1 MAQDNRIYVTGHKNP
16 HADSVAA
23 AIAYAEYK
31 KAQGY
36 DAIPCVLGK
45 INKESQYLLDRFGFD
60 KPTLLET
67 AQVRLDEVDL
77 ADPYAITPETT
88 IFETVGLMKKEDREG
103 FAVVDEDDTVIGW
116 VSKSDLANIALNDT
130 KNSHSMLKDTPTE
143 YIAKTING
151 KIHYDDDDQ
160 RHLNGKVSIL
170 TMTNKENLEDYEVTD
185 RIVIT
190 GGNKKAQK
198 ILIEKGAGMLIII
211 WETSVDDSVLKL
223 AKEHHCTI
231 ITSGYGAMNT
241 SRFLYFAPPVRM
253 MMTLKP
259 MKFYGHELAED
270 AGRKMARTQFRA
282 FPVVDDD
289 NHLVGYA
296 MRSHILNYNDKQLIL
311 VDHNEFSQSVKGIEK
326 ARVLEVIDHHR
337 VTDFSTSRPVS
348 FRNEIVGSTCTIIA
362 TIFREN
368 QVPIEENLAGLMLGG
383 LLSDTM
389 NLQTPTTTDKD
400 RHTANILAALAGL
413 DLDQFSEELFSLTED
428 EGGSLE
434 ELMSR
439 DIVFE
444 DVMGV
449 RLMLTKVN
457 VPQVEPYRDRA
468 EDIQQALDL
477 LTKNKNA
484 DIGILSITSALE
496 NSSILF
502 ASGEKGSWLF
512 EAYPDKEGELHSV
525 QEGLVSR
532 KMQMLPKLS
541 KVISKY
547 A

>member
-1 MAQDNRIYVTGHKNP
+1 MAQDNKIYVTGHINP

-23 AIAYAEYK
+23 AIAYAAFK
-31 KAQGY
+31 KEQGF

-45 INKESQYLLDRFGFD
+45 INKESQYLLDRFGFE

-77 ADPYAITPETT
+77 ASPCAITPETT
-88 IFETVGLMKKEDREG
+88 IFETVHMMEKEKRDG
-103 FAVVDEDDTVIGW
+103 FAVVDDERRVIGW
-116 VSKSDLANIALNDT
+116 VSKSDLANISLSDT
-130 KNSHSMLKDTPTE
+130 SNAHNMIRNTPTE
-143 YIAKTING
+143 YLAKTING
-151 KIHYDDDDQ
+151 KILYDDEN

-170 TMTNKENLEDYEVTD
+170 TMTNKENLEDYDVTD

-190 GGNKKAQK
+190 GGNKKALK
-198 ILIEKGAGMLIII
+198 ILIEKGVGMLIII
-211 WETSVDDSVLKL
+211 WEKGLDESILKM
-223 AKEHHCTI
+223 AREHHCPVI
-231 ITSGYGAMNT
+231 LSGYGAMNT
-241 SRFLYFAPPVRM
+241 SRYLYFAPPIRM
-253 MMTLKP
+253 LMAKKP
-259 MKFYGHELAED
+259 MKFFVHELAED
-270 AGRKMARTQFRA
+270 AGRKMARTQYRA
-282 FPVVDDD
+282 FPVVDENDR
-289 NHLVGYA
+289 LVGYL

-368 QVPIEENLAGLMLGG
+368 QVPIEENLAGLLLGG

-400 RHTANILAALAGL
+400 RQTANILAALAGL
-413 DLDQFSEELFSLTED
+413 DLDVFTEELFSVTED

-434 ELMSR
+434 ELMNR

-444 DVMGV
+444 DIMGI
-449 RLMLTKVN
+449 RLMITKVN

-468 EDIQQALDL
+468 DEMQQALDV

-502 ASGEKGSWLF
+502 ASGSKADWVF
-512 EAYPDKEGELHSV
+512 EAFPDAEGEAHSV

-532 KMQMLPKLS
+532 KMQMIPKLS
-541 KVISKY
+541 VVINKY

>member
-1 MAQDNRIYVTGHKNP
+1 MAQDNKVYVIGHKNP

-23 AIAYAEYK
+23 AIAYAAYK
-31 KAQGY
+31 REQGI
-36 DAIPCVLGK
+36 DAVPCVLGK
-45 INKESQYLLDRFGFD
+45 INKESKYLLDRFGFE
-60 KPTLLET
+60 KPMLLET

-77 ADPYAITPETT
+77 ASPIAITPETT
-88 IFETVGLMKKEDREG
+88 IFESVHLMDKEKREG
-103 FAVVDEDDTVIGW
+103 FAVVDEEKKILGW

-130 KNSHSMLKDTPTE
+130 KLLHGMLRDTPTE
-143 YIAKTING
+143 YIAKTISG
-151 KIHYDDDDQ
+151 SVIYDDAE

-170 TMTNKENLEDYEVTD
+170 TMTNKDNLEDYDVTD

-190 GGNKKAQK
+190 GSNKKAQK

-211 WETSVDDSVLKL
+211 WEMKVDDSVIKL
-223 AKEHHCTI
+223 AEEHHCTI
-231 ITSGYGAMNT
+231 ILSGYGAMNT
-241 SRFLYFAPPVRM
+241 SRYLFFAPPVRM
-253 MMTLKP
+253 MMTKKP
-259 MKFYGHELAED
+259 MKFYVHELAED
-270 AGRKMARTQFRA
+270 AGRKMGRAQFRA
-282 FPVVDDD
+282 FPVVDEEE
-289 NHLVGYA
+289 HLIGYL
-296 MRSHILNYNDKQLIL
+296 MRHHILNYNDKQLIL

-389 NLQTPTTTDKD
+389 NRQTPTTTEKD
-400 RHTANILAALAGL
+400 VQTANILAALAGL
-413 DLDQFSEELFSLTED
+413 DLDRFTEELFSVTED

-434 ELMSR
+434 ELMNR

-468 EDIQQALDL
+468 EDMQHTLDV

-496 NSSILF
+496 NRSILF
-502 ASGEKGSWLF
+502 GAGDKANWLF
-512 EAYPDKEGELHSV
+512 EAYPDPEGEPHSIH
-525 QEGLVSR
+525 EGLISR
-532 KMQMLPKLS
+532 KMQILPS
-541 KVISKY
+541 ISSVISKY

>member
-1 MAQDNRIYVTGHKNP
+1 MAQDNKIYVTGHKNP

-23 AIAYAEYK
+23 AVAYAEYK
-31 KAQGY
+31 KEQGF

-45 INKESQYLLDRFGFD
+45 INKESQYLLDRFGFE
-60 KPTLLET
+60 KPQLLET

-77 ADPYAITPETT
+77 AAPLSITPETT
-88 IFETVGLMKKEDREG
+88 IFETVGLMKKEEREG
-103 FAVVDEDDTVIGW
+103 FAVVDEENRVIGW

-130 KNSHSMLKDTPTE
+130 RNSHSMLKDTPTE
-143 YIAKTING
+143 DIAKTING
-151 KIHYDDDDQ
+151 KILYDDDH

-170 TMTNKENLEDYEVTD
+170 TMTNKENLEDYEVAD

-211 WETSVDDSVLKL
+211 WESSVDESVMKL

-231 ITSGYGAMNT
+231 VTSGYGAMNT
-241 SRFLYFAPPVRM
+241 SRFLYFAPPVKM

-270 AGRKMARTQFRA
+270 AGRKMARTQYRS
-282 FPVVDDD
+282 FPVVDETE
-289 NHLVGYA
+289 HLVGYA
-296 MRSHILNYNDKQLIL
+296 MRYHILNYNDKQLIL

-400 RHTANILAALAGL
+400 RQTANILAALAGL

-439 DIVFE
+439 DIIFD

-468 EDIQQALDL
+468 EDMQQALDM
-477 LTKNKNA
+477 LTRNKNA
-484 DIGILSITSALE
+484 DMGILSITSALE
-496 NSSILF
+496 NRSILF
-502 ASGEKGSWLF
+502 ASGDKGKWLF
-512 EAYPDKEGELHSV
+512 EAYPDQEGEPHSV

-532 KMQMLPKLS
+532 KMQILPKIS

>member
-1 MAQDNRIYVTGHKNP
+1 MAQDNKIYVTGHKNP

-23 AIAYAEYK
+23 AVAYAEYK
-31 KAQGY
+31 KEQGF

-45 INKESQYLLDRFGFD
+45 INKESQYLLDRFGFE
-60 KPTLLET
+60 KPQLLET

-77 ADPYAITPETT
+77 AAPLSITPETT
-88 IFETVGLMKKEDREG
+88 IFETVGLMKKEEREG
-103 FAVVDEDDTVIGW
+103 FAVVDEENRVIGW

-130 KNSHSMLKDTPTE
+130 RNSHSMLKDTPTE
-143 YIAKTING
+143 DIAKTING
-151 KIHYDDDDQ
+151 KILYDDDH

-170 TMTNKENLEDYEVTD
+170 TMTNKENLEDYEVAD

-211 WETSVDDSVLKL
+211 WESSVDESVRKL

-231 ITSGYGAMNT
+231 VTSGYGAMNT
-241 SRFLYFAPPVRM
+241 SRFLYFAPPVKM

-270 AGRKMARTQFRA
+270 AGRKMARTQYRS
-282 FPVVDDD
+282 FPVVDETE
-289 NHLVGYA
+289 HLVGYA
-296 MRSHILNYNDKQLIL
+296 MRYHILNYNDKQLIL

-400 RHTANILAALAGL
+400 RQTANILAALAGL

-439 DIVFE
+439 DIIFD

-468 EDIQQALDL
+468 EDMQQALDM
-477 LTKNKNA
+477 LTRNKNA
-484 DIGILSITSALE
+484 DMGILSITSALE
-496 NSSILF
+496 NRSILF
-502 ASGEKGSWLF
+502 ASGDKGKWLF
-512 EAYPDKEGELHSV
+512 EAYPDQEGEPHSV

-532 KMQMLPKLS
+532 KMQILPKIS

>member
-1 MAQDNRIYVTGHKNP
+1 MAQDNKVYVIGHKNP

-23 AIAYAEYK
+23 AIAYAAYK
-31 KAQGY
+31 REQGI
-36 DAIPCVLGK
+36 DAVPCVLGK
-45 INKESQYLLDRFGFD
+45 INKESKYLLDRFGFE
-60 KPTLLET
+60 KPMILET

-77 ADPYAITPETT
+77 ASPIAITPETT
-88 IFETVGLMKKEDREG
+88 IFESVHLMDKEKREG
-103 FAVVDEDDTVIGW
+103 FAVVDEEKKILGW

-130 KNSHSMLKDTPTE
+130 KLLHGMLRDTPTE
-143 YIAKTING
+143 YIAKTISG
-151 KIHYDDDDQ
+151 SVIYDDAE

-170 TMTNKENLEDYEVTD
+170 TMTNKDNLEDYDVTD

-190 GGNKKAQK
+190 GSNKKAQK

-211 WETSVDDSVLKL
+211 WEKKVDDSVIKL
-223 AKEHHCTI
+223 AEEHHCTI
-231 ITSGYGAMNT
+231 ILSGYGAMNT
-241 SRFLYFAPPVRM
+241 SRYLFFAPPVRM
-253 MMTLKP
+253 MMTKKP
-259 MKFYGHELAED
+259 MKFYVHELAED
-270 AGRKMARTQFRA
+270 AGRKMGRAQFRA
-282 FPVVDDD
+282 FPVVDEEE
-289 NHLVGYA
+289 HLIGYL
-296 MRSHILNYNDKQLIL
+296 MRHHILNYNDKQLIL

-389 NLQTPTTTDKD
+389 NLQTPTTTEKD
-400 RHTANILAALAGL
+400 VQTANILAALAGL
-413 DLDQFSEELFSLTED
+413 DLDRFTEELFSVTED

-434 ELMSR
+434 ELMNR

-468 EDIQQALDL
+468 EDMQHTLDV

-496 NSSILF
+496 NRSILF
-502 ASGEKGSWLF
+502 GAGDKANWLF
-512 EAYPDKEGELHSV
+512 EAYPDPEGEPHSIH
-525 QEGLVSR
+525 EGLISR
-532 KMQMLPKLS
+532 KMQILPS
-541 KVISKY
+541 ISSVISKY

>member
-1 MAQDNRIYVTGHKNP
+1 MAQDNKIYITGHRNP

-23 AIAYAEYK
+23 AIAYAAYK
-31 KAQGY
+31 KEQGF
-36 DAIPCVLGK
+36 DAIPCVLGR
-45 INKESQYLLDRFGFD
+45 INKESQYLLDRFGFE
-60 KPTLLET
+60 KPMFLET

-77 ADPYAITPETT
+77 ASPISITPETT
-88 IFETVGLMKKEDREG
+88 ILETVHMMDREKREG
-103 FAVVDEDDTVIGW
+103 FAVVDDDRKVIGW
-116 VSKSDLANIALNDT
+116 VSKTDLAKIALNDT
-130 KNSHSMLKDTPTE
+130 SYSNNMLKDTPIE

-151 KIHYDDDDQ
+151 NILYDDEK
-160 RHLNGKVSIL
+160 RHLNGQVSIL
-170 TMTNKENLEDYEVTD
+170 TMTNKENLEDYIVTD
-185 RIVIT
+185 KIVIT
-190 GGNKKAQK
+190 GSNKKAQK

-211 WETSVDDSVLKL
+211 WDKGLDESVTKL
-223 AKEHHCTI
+223 AREHHCTI
-231 ITSGYGAMNT
+231 ITSGFGAMNT
-241 SRFLYFAPPVRM
+241 SRYLYFAPPVRM
-253 MMTLKP
+253 MMTLNP

-270 AGRKMARTQFRA
+270 ASRKMARTQYRA
-282 FPVVDDD
+282 FPVVDDTE
-289 NHLVGYA
+289 HLVGYV
-296 MRSHILNYNDKQLIL
+296 MRYHILNYNDKQLIL

-400 RHTANILAALAGL
+400 RQTANILAALAGL
-413 DLDQFSEELFSLTED
+413 DLDQFSEELFSVTED

-468 EDIQQALDL
+468 EDMQQALDIL
-477 LTKNKNA
+477 SKNKNA
-484 DIGILSITSALE
+484 DLGILSITSALE
-496 NSSILF
+496 NRSILF
-502 ASGEKGSWLF
+502 ASGDKAKWLF
-512 EAYPDKEGELHSV
+512 EAYPDHEGELHSV

-541 KVISKY
+541 KVIAKY

>member
-1 MAQDNRIYVTGHKNP
+1 MAQDNKVYVIGHKNP

-23 AIAYAEYK
+23 AIAYAAYK
-31 KAQGY
+31 REQGI
-36 DAIPCVLGK
+36 DAVPCVLGK
-45 INKESQYLLDRFGFD
+45 TNKESKYLLDRFGFE
-60 KPTLLET
+60 KPMLLET

-77 ADPYAITPETT
+77 ASPIAITPETT
-88 IFETVGLMKKEDREG
+88 IFESVHLMDKEKREG
-103 FAVVDEDDTVIGW
+103 FAVVDEEKKILGW

-130 KNSHSMLKDTPTE
+130 KLLHGMLRDTPTE
-143 YIAKTING
+143 YIAKTISG
-151 KIHYDDDDQ
+151 SVIYDDAE

-170 TMTNKENLEDYEVTD
+170 TMTNKDNLEDYDVTD

-190 GGNKKAQK
+190 GSNKKAQK

-211 WETSVDDSVLKL
+211 WEMKVDDSVIKL
-223 AKEHHCTI
+223 AEEHHCTI
-231 ITSGYGAMNT
+231 ILSGYGAMNT
-241 SRFLYFAPPVRM
+241 SRYLFFAPPVRM
-253 MMTLKP
+253 MMTKKP
-259 MKFYGHELAED
+259 MKFYVHELAED
-270 AGRKMARTQFRA
+270 AGRKMGRAQFRA
-282 FPVVDDD
+282 FPVVDEEE
-289 NHLVGYA
+289 HLIGYL
-296 MRSHILNYNDKQLIL
+296 MRHHILNYNDKQLIL

-389 NLQTPTTTDKD
+389 NLQTPTTTEKD
-400 RHTANILAALAGL
+400 VQTANILAALAGL
-413 DLDQFSEELFSLTED
+413 DLDRFTEELFSVTED

-434 ELMSR
+434 ELMNR

-468 EDIQQALDL
+468 EDMQHTLDV

-496 NSSILF
+496 NRSILF
-502 ASGEKGSWLF
+502 GAGDKANWLF
-512 EAYPDKEGELHSV
+512 EAYPDPEGEPHSIH
-525 QEGLVSR
+525 EGLISR
-532 KMQMLPKLS
+532 KMQILPS
-541 KVISKY
+541 ISSVISKY

>member
-31 KAQGY
+31 KEQGF

-45 INKESQYLLDRFGFD
+45 INKESQYLLERFGFE
-60 KPTLLET
+60 KPRLLET

-77 ADPYAITPETT
+77 AAPLSITPETT
-88 IFETVGLMKKEDREG
+88 IFETVEMMKREGREG
-103 FAVVDEDDTVIGW
+103 FAVVDEENRVIGW
-116 VSKSDLANIALNDT
+116 VSKSDFANIALNDT
-130 KNSHSMLKDTPTE
+130 KFSHGMLKETPTE
-143 YIAKTING
+143 YIAKTISG
-151 KIHYDDDDQ
+151 TIVYDDEQ
-160 RHLNGKVSIL
+160 RHLNGQVSIL
-170 TMTNKENLEDYEVTD
+170 TMTNKDNLEDYEVAD

-211 WETSVDDSVLKL
+211 WEKGVDDSVLKM
-223 AKEHHCTI
+223 AKEHHCTLI
-231 ITSGYGAMNT
+231 LSGFGAMNT
-241 SRFLYFAPPVRM
+241 SRYLYFAPPVRM
-253 MMTLKP
+253 MMTRKP

-270 AGRKMARTQFRA
+270 ASRKMARTQYRA
-282 FPVVDDD
+282 FPVVDDE
-289 NHLVGYA
+289 NHLLGYV
-296 MRSHILNYNDKQLIL
+296 MRYHILNYNDKQLIL

-413 DLDQFSEELFSLTED
+413 DLDRFSEELFSVTED

-449 RLMLTKVN
+449 RLMLAKVN

-468 EDIQQALDL
+468 EDMQQALDI
-477 LTKNKNA
+477 LTRNKNA
-484 DIGILSITSALE
+484 DMGVLSITSALE
-496 NSSILF
+496 NRSILF
-502 ASGEKGSWLF
+502 ASGDKAKWLF
-512 EAYPDKEGELHSV
+512 EAYPDHEGEQHSV

-532 KMQMLPKLS
+532 KMQMLPKIS
-541 KVISKY
+541 KVINKY

>member
-1 MAQDNRIYVTGHKNP
+1 MAQDNKIYITGHRNP

-23 AIAYAEYK
+23 AIAYAAYK
-31 KAQGY
+31 KEQGF
-36 DAIPCVLGK
+36 DAIPCVLGR
-45 INKESQYLLDRFGFD
+45 INKESQYLLDRFGFE
-60 KPTLLET
+60 KPMFLET

-77 ADPYAITPETT
+77 ASPISITPKT
-88 IFETVGLMKKEDREG
+88 
-103 FAVVDEDDTVIGW
+103 
-116 VSKSDLANIALNDT
+116 DLAKIALNDT
-130 KNSHSMLKDTPTE
+130 SYSNNMLKDTPIE

-151 KIHYDDDDQ
+151 NILYDDEK
-160 RHLNGKVSIL
+160 RHLNGQVSIL
-170 TMTNKENLEDYEVTD
+170 TMTNKENLEDYIVTD
-185 RIVIT
+185 KIVIT
-190 GGNKKAQK
+190 GSNKKAQK

-211 WETSVDDSVLKL
+211 WENKVDDSVLKL
-223 AKEHHCTI
+223 AREHHCCI

-241 SRFLYFAPPVRM
+241 SRYLYFSSPIRM
-253 MMTLKP
+253 MMALKP
-259 MKFYGHELAED
+259 MKFYVHELAED
-270 AGRKMARTQFRA
+270 AGRKMARTQYRS
-282 FPVVDDD
+282 FPVVDEE
-289 NHLVGYA
+289 NHLMGYL
-296 MRSHILNYNDKQLIL
+296 MRYHILNYNDKQLIL

-337 VTDFSTSRPVS
+337 VTDFSTSKPVS

-400 RHTANILAALAGL
+400 RQTANILAALAGL
-413 DLDQFSEELFSLTED
+413 DLDQFSAELFSLTED

-434 ELMSR
+434 ELMNR
-439 DIVFE
+439 DIIFE

-457 VPQVEPYRDRA
+457 VPQVEPYRYRA
-468 EDIQQALDL
+468 DDMQQALDV

-496 NSSILF
+496 NRSILF
-502 ASGEKGSWLF
+502 AAGDKANWLF
-512 EAYPDKEGELHSV
+512 EAYPDQEGEQHSV

-541 KVISKY
+541 AVIYKY

>member
-1 MAQDNRIYVTGHKNP
+1 MAQDNKIYVTGHINP

-23 AIAYAEYK
+23 AIAYAAFK
-31 KAQGY
+31 KEQGF

-45 INKESQYLLDRFGFD
+45 INKESQYLLDRFGFE

-77 ADPYAITPETT
+77 ASPCAITPETT
-88 IFETVGLMKKEDREG
+88 IFETVHMMEKEKRDG
-103 FAVVDEDDTVIGW
+103 FAVVDDERRVIGW
-116 VSKSDLANIALNDT
+116 VSKSDLANISLSDT
-130 KNSHSMLKDTPTE
+130 SNAHNMIRNTPTE
-143 YIAKTING
+143 YLAKTING
-151 KIHYDDDDQ
+151 KILYDDEN

-170 TMTNKENLEDYEVTD
+170 TMTNRENLEDYDVTD

-190 GGNKKAQK
+190 GGNKKALK
-198 ILIEKGAGMLIII
+198 ILIEKGVGMLIII
-211 WETSVDDSVLKL
+211 WEKGLDESILKM
-223 AKEHHCTI
+223 AREHHCPVI
-231 ITSGYGAMNT
+231 LSGYGAMNT
-241 SRFLYFAPPVRM
+241 SRYLYFAPPIRM
-253 MMTLKP
+253 LMAKKP
-259 MKFYGHELAED
+259 MKFFVHELAED
-270 AGRKMARTQFRA
+270 AGRKMARTQYRA
-282 FPVVDDD
+282 FPVVDENDR
-289 NHLVGYA
+289 LVGYL

-368 QVPIEENLAGLMLGG
+368 QVPIEENLAGLLLGG

-400 RHTANILAALAGL
+400 RQTANILAALAGL
-413 DLDQFSEELFSLTED
+413 DLDVFTEELFSVTED

-434 ELMSR
+434 ELMNR

-444 DVMGV
+444 DIMGI
-449 RLMLTKVN
+449 RLMITKVN
-457 VPQVEPYRDRA
+457 VPQVEPYRERA
-468 EDIQQALDL
+468 DEMQQALDV

-502 ASGEKGSWLF
+502 ASGSKADWVF
-512 EAYPDKEGELHSV
+512 EAFPDVEGEAHSV

-532 KMQMLPKLS
+532 KMQMIPKLS
-541 KVISKY
+541 VVINKY

>member
-31 KAQGY
+31 KEQGF

-45 INKESQYLLDRFGFD
+45 INKESKYLLDRFGFK
-60 KPTLLET
+60 KPQLLET

-77 ADPYAITPETT
+77 AAPLSITPETT
-88 IFETVGLMKKEDREG
+88 IFETVEMMKKEEREG
-103 FAVVDEDDTVIGW
+103 FAVVDEENRVIGW

-130 KNSHSMLKDTPTE
+130 KFSHAMLRDTPTE
-143 YIAKTING
+143 YIAKTISG
-151 KIHYDDDDQ
+151 VIVCDDDQ
-160 RHLNGKVSIL
+160 RHLNGQVSIL
-170 TMTNKENLEDYEVTD
+170 TMTNKDNLEDYDVTD

-190 GGNKKAQK
+190 GSNKKAQK

-211 WETSVDDSVLKL
+211 WDKGMDESVVKL
-223 AKEHHCTI
+223 AREHHCTI
-231 ITSGYGAMNT
+231 ITSGFGAMNT
-241 SRFLYFAPPVRM
+241 SRYLYFAPPVRM

-270 AGRKMARTQFRA
+270 ASRKMARTQYRA
-282 FPVVDDD
+282 FPVVDETE
-289 NHLVGYA
+289 HLVGYV
-296 MRSHILNYNDKQLIL
+296 MRYHILNYNDKQLIL

-400 RHTANILAALAGL
+400 RQTANILAALAGL
-413 DLDQFSEELFSLTED
+413 DLDQFSEELFSVTED

-449 RLMLTKVN
+449 RLMLAKVN

-468 EDIQQALDL
+468 EDMQQALDI

-484 DIGILSITSALE
+484 DMGILSITSALE
-496 NSSILF
+496 NRSILF
-502 ASGEKGSWLF
+502 ASGDKAKWLF
-512 EAYPDKEGELHSV
+512 EAYPDQEGEQHSV

-532 KMQMLPKLS
+532 KMQMLPKIS

>member
-1 MAQDNRIYVTGHKNP
+1 MAQDNKIYVTGHKNP

-31 KAQGY
+31 KAQGF

-45 INKESQYLLDRFGFD
+45 INKESQYLLERFGFE
-60 KPTLLET
+60 KPLLLET

-77 ADPYAITPETT
+77 SEPCSITPETT
-88 IFETVGLMKKEDREG
+88 IFETVGLMKKEEREG
-103 FAVVDEDDTVIGW
+103 FAVVDEENKVIGW

-130 KNSHSMLKDTPTE
+130 RFSHEMLKDTPTE
-143 YIAKTING
+143 YIVKTING
-151 KIHYDDDDQ
+151 KVHYDDDQ

-170 TMTNKENLEDYEVTD
+170 TMTNKDNLEDYEVTD

-211 WETSVDDSVLKL
+211 WEKGVDDSVLKL
-223 AKEHHCTI
+223 AMEHHCTI

-241 SRFLYFAPPVRM
+241 SRFLFFAPPVRM
-253 MMTLKP
+253 MMSRKP
-259 MKFYGHELAED
+259 VKFYGHELAED
-270 AGRKMARTQFRA
+270 AGRKMARTQYRA
-282 FPVVDDD
+282 FPVVDDEE
-289 NHLVGYA
+289 HLVGYA

-311 VDHNEFSQSVKGIEK
+311 VDHNEFAQSVKGIEK

-348 FRNEIVGSTCTIIA
+348 FRNEIVGSTSTIIA

-389 NLQTPTTTDKD
+389 NLQTPTTTQKD
-400 RHTANILAALAGL
+400 RQTANILAALAGL
-413 DLDQFSEELFSLTED
+413 DLDQFSEELFSVTED

-434 ELMSR
+434 ELMSH
-439 DIVFE
+439 DIIFE
-444 DVMGV
+444 DVLGI
-449 RLMLTKVN
+449 RLMITKVN

-468 EDIQQALDL
+468 DDMQMALDL

-484 DIGILSITSALE
+484 DLGILSITSALE

-502 ASGEKGSWLF
+502 SSGDKGNWLF
-512 EAYPDKEGELHSV
+512 EAYPDKEGEAHSV
-525 QEGLVSR
+525 HEGLVSR
-532 KMQMLPKLS
+532 KMQMLPTLS
-541 KVISKY
+541 RVISKY

>member
-16 HADSVAA
+16 HTDSVAA

-31 KAQGY
+31 KEQGF

-45 INKESQYLLDRFGFD
+45 INKESQYLLDRFGFK
-60 KPTLLET
+60 KPHLLET

-77 ADPYAITPETT
+77 AAPLAITPETT
-88 IFETVGLMKKEDREG
+88 IFETVELMKKEEREG
-103 FAVVDEDDTVIGW
+103 FAVVDDENRVIGW
-116 VSKSDLANIALNDT
+116 VSKSDFANIALNDT
-130 KNSHSMLKDTPTE
+130 RFSHGMLRETPTE

-151 KIHYDDDDQ
+151 TIVYDDEQ
-160 RHLNGKVSIL
+160 RHLNGQVSIL
-170 TMTNKENLEDYEVTD
+170 TMTNKDNLEDYEVTD

-211 WETSVDDSVLKL
+211 WEKGVDESVLKL
-223 AKEHHCTI
+223 AKEHHCTLI
-231 ITSGYGAMNT
+231 LSGFGAMNT
-241 SRFLYFAPPVRM
+241 SRYLYFAPPVRM

-270 AGRKMARTQFRA
+270 ASRKMARTQYRA
-282 FPVVDDD
+282 FPVVDDAE
-289 NHLVGYA
+289 HLVGYV
-296 MRSHILNYNDKQLIL
+296 MRYHILNYNDKQLIL

-362 TIFREN
+362 TIFREH
-368 QVPIEENLAGLMLGG
+368 QVPIEGNVAGLMLGG

-400 RHTANILAALAGL
+400 RQTANILAALAGL
-413 DLDQFSEELFSLTED
+413 DLDQFSEELFSVTED

-439 DIVFE
+439 DIIFE
-444 DVMGV
+444 DIMGV

-468 EDIQQALDL
+468 EEMQQALDV
-477 LTKNKNA
+477 LTRNKNA
-484 DIGILSITSALE
+484 DMGILTITSALE
-496 NSSILF
+496 NQSILF
-502 ASGEKGSWLF
+502 ASGDKAKWLF
-512 EAYPDKEGELHSV
+512 EAYPDHDGEQHSV

-532 KMQMLPKLS
+532 KMQMLPKIS
-541 KVISKY
+541 KVITKY

>member
-1 MAQDNRIYVTGHKNP
+1 MAQDNKIYVTGHKNP

-31 KAQGY
+31 KAQGF

-45 INKESQYLLDRFGFD
+45 INKESQYLLERFGFE
-60 KPTLLET
+60 KPLLLET

-77 ADPYAITPETT
+77 SEPCSITPETT
-88 IFETVGLMKKEDREG
+88 IFETVSLMKKEEREG
-103 FAVVDEDDTVIGW
+103 FAVVDEENKVIGW

-130 KNSHSMLKDTPTE
+130 RFSHEMLKDTPTE
-143 YIAKTING
+143 YIVKTING
-151 KIHYDDDDQ
+151 KVHYDDDQ

-170 TMTNKENLEDYEVTD
+170 TMTNKDNLEDYEVTD

-211 WETSVDDSVLKL
+211 WENKVDDSVLKL
-223 AKEHHCTI
+223 AREHHCCI

-241 SRFLYFAPPVRM
+241 SRYLYFSSPIRM
-253 MMTLKP
+253 MMALKP
-259 MKFYGHELAED
+259 MKFYVHELAED
-270 AGRKMARTQFRA
+270 AGRKMARTQYRS
-282 FPVVDDD
+282 FPVVDEE
-289 NHLVGYA
+289 NHLMGYL
-296 MRSHILNYNDKQLIL
+296 MRYHILNYNDKQLIL

-337 VTDFSTSRPVS
+337 VTDFSTSKPVS

-400 RHTANILAALAGL
+400 RQTANILAALAGL
-413 DLDQFSEELFSLTED
+413 DLDQFSAELFSLTED

-434 ELMSR
+434 ELMNR
-439 DIVFE
+439 DIIFE

-457 VPQVEPYRDRA
+457 VPQVEPYRYRA
-468 EDIQQALDL
+468 DDMQQALDV

-496 NSSILF
+496 NRSILF
-502 ASGEKGSWLF
+502 AAGDKANWLF
-512 EAYPDKEGELHSV
+512 EAYPDQEGEQHSV

-541 KVISKY
+541 AVIYKY

>member
-31 KAQGY
+31 KAQGF

-45 INKESQYLLDRFGFD
+45 INKESQYLLDRFGFE
-60 KPTLLET
+60 KPHLLET

-77 ADPYAITPETT
+77 ADPYSITPETT

-103 FAVVDEDDTVIGW
+103 FAVVDENDLVIGW

-130 KNSHSMLKDTPTE
+130 KYSHSMLKDTPTE
-143 YIAKTING
+143 YIAKTIDG
-151 KIHYDDDDQ
+151 RIHYDDDQ

-241 SRFLYFAPPVRM
+241 SRFLFFAPPVRM

-289 NHLVGYA
+289 DHLVGYA

-400 RHTANILAALAGL
+400 RQTANILAALAGL

-439 DIVFE
+439 DIIFE

-468 EDIQQALDL
+468 EDMQQALDI

-502 ASGEKGSWLF
+502 ASGEKGNWLF
-512 EAYPDKEGELHSV
+512 EAYPDHEGEPHSV

-532 KMQMLPKLS
+532 KMQILPKLS
-541 KVISKY
+541 KVVSKY

>member
-1 MAQDNRIYVTGHKNP
+1 MAQDNKVYVIGHKNP

-23 AIAYAEYK
+23 AIAYAAYK
-31 KAQGY
+31 REQGI
-36 DAIPCVLGK
+36 DAVPCVLGK
-45 INKESQYLLDRFGFD
+45 INKESKYLLDRFGFE
-60 KPTLLET
+60 KPMLLET

-77 ADPYAITPETT
+77 ASPIAITPETT
-88 IFETVGLMKKEDREG
+88 IFESVHLMEKEKREG
-103 FAVVDEDDTVIGW
+103 FAVVDEEKKILGW

-130 KNSHSMLKDTPTE
+130 KLLHGMLRDTPTE
-143 YIAKTING
+143 YIAKTISG
-151 KIHYDDDDQ
+151 SVIYDDAE

-170 TMTNKENLEDYEVTD
+170 TMTNKDNLEDYDVTD

-190 GGNKKAQK
+190 GSNKKAQK

-211 WETSVDDSVLKL
+211 WEKKVDDSVIKL
-223 AKEHHCTI
+223 AEEHHCTI
-231 ITSGYGAMNT
+231 ILSGYGAMNT
-241 SRFLYFAPPVRM
+241 SRFLFFAPPVRM
-253 MMTLKP
+253 MMTKKP
-259 MKFYGHELAED
+259 MKFYVHELAED
-270 AGRKMARTQFRA
+270 AGRKMGRAQFRA
-282 FPVVDDD
+282 FPVVDEEE
-289 NHLVGYA
+289 HLIGYL
-296 MRSHILNYNDKQLIL
+296 MRHHILNYNDKQLIL

-400 RHTANILAALAGL
+400 VQTANILAALAGL
-413 DLDQFSEELFSLTED
+413 DLDRFTEELFSVTED

-434 ELMSR
+434 ELMNR

-468 EDIQQALDL
+468 EDMQHTLDV

-496 NSSILF
+496 NRSILF
-502 ASGEKGSWLF
+502 GAGDKANWLF
-512 EAYPDKEGELHSV
+512 EAYPDPEGEPHSIH
-525 QEGLVSR
+525 EGLISR
-532 KMQMLPKLS
+532 KMQILPS
-541 KVISKY
+541 ISSVISKY

>member
-1 MAQDNRIYVTGHKNP
+1 MAQDNKVYVIGHKNP

-23 AIAYAEYK
+23 AIAYAAYK
-31 KAQGY
+31 REQGI
-36 DAIPCVLGK
+36 DAVPCVLGK
-45 INKESQYLLDRFGFD
+45 INKGSKYLLDRFGFE
-60 KPTLLET
+60 KPMLLET

-77 ADPYAITPETT
+77 ASPIAITPETT
-88 IFETVGLMKKEDREG
+88 IFESVHLMDKEKREG
-103 FAVVDEDDTVIGW
+103 FAVVDEEKKILGW

-130 KNSHSMLKDTPTE
+130 KLLHGMLRDTPTE
-143 YIAKTING
+143 YIAKTISG
-151 KIHYDDDDQ
+151 SVIYDDAE

-170 TMTNKENLEDYEVTD
+170 TMTNKDNLEDYDVTD

-190 GGNKKAQK
+190 GSNKKAQK

-211 WETSVDDSVLKL
+211 WEMKVDDSVIKL
-223 AKEHHCTI
+223 AEEHHCTI
-231 ITSGYGAMNT
+231 ILSGYGAMNT
-241 SRFLYFAPPVRM
+241 SRFLFFAPPVRM
-253 MMTLKP
+253 MMTKKP
-259 MKFYGHELAED
+259 MKFYVHELAED
-270 AGRKMARTQFRA
+270 AGRKMGRAQFRA
-282 FPVVDDD
+282 FPVVDEEE
-289 NHLVGYA
+289 HLIGYL
-296 MRSHILNYNDKQLIL
+296 MRHHILNYNDKQLIL

-400 RHTANILAALAGL
+400 VQTANILAALAGL
-413 DLDQFSEELFSLTED
+413 DLDRFTEELFSVTED

-434 ELMSR
+434 ELMNR

-468 EDIQQALDL
+468 EDMQHTLDV

-496 NSSILF
+496 NRSILF
-502 ASGEKGSWLF
+502 GAGDKANWLF
-512 EAYPDKEGELHSV
+512 EAYPDPEGEPHSIH
-525 QEGLVSR
+525 EGLISR
-532 KMQMLPKLS
+532 KMQILPS
-541 KVISKY
+541 ISSVISKY

>member
-31 KAQGY
+31 KAQGF

-45 INKESQYLLDRFGFD
+45 INKESQYLLDRFGFP
-60 KPTLLET
+60 KPILLET

-77 ADPYAITPETT
+77 AEPYAITPETT
-88 IFETVGLMKKEDREG
+88 IFEAVGLMKEVDREG
-103 FAVVDEDDTVIGW
+103 FAVVDEDKKIVGW
-116 VSKSDLANIALNDT
+116 VSKSDFANIALNDT
-130 KNSHSMLKDTPTE
+130 RFSHGMLRETPTE
-143 YIAKTING
+143 YISKTING
-151 KIHYDDDDQ
+151 SILYDDSQ

-170 TMTNKENLEDYEVTD
+170 TMTNKENLEDYEVAD

-211 WETSVDDSVLKL
+211 WEKSVDDSVLKL
-223 AKEHHCTI
+223 AKEHHCII

-253 MMTLKP
+253 MMSRNP
-259 MKFYGHELAED
+259 IKFFGHELAED
-270 AGRKMARTQFRA
+270 AGRKMARMQFRA
-282 FPVVDDD
+282 FPVVDDKER
-289 NHLVGYA
+289 LMGYA
-296 MRSHILNYNDKQLIL
+296 MRYHILNYNDKQLIL

-400 RHTANILAALAGL
+400 RQTANILAALAGL
-413 DLDQFSEELFSLTED
+413 DLDQFSEELFSVTED

-439 DIVFE
+439 DIIFE

-468 EDIQQALDL
+468 EDMQQALDI
-477 LTKNKNA
+477 LTRNKNA
-484 DIGILSITSALE
+484 DMGILSITSALE
-496 NSSILF
+496 NRSILF
-502 ASGEKGSWLF
+502 ASGDKGNWLF
-512 EAYPDKEGELHSV
+512 EAYPDSEGEPHSV

-532 KMQMLPKLS
+532 KMQILPKIS
-541 KVISKY
+541 KIISKY

>member
-31 KAQGY
+31 KAQGF

-45 INKESQYLLDRFGFD
+45 INKESQYLLERFGFE
-60 KPTLLET
+60 KPLLLET

-77 ADPYAITPETT
+77 SEPCSITPETT
-88 IFETVGLMKKEDREG
+88 IFETVSLMKKEEREG
-103 FAVVDEDDTVIGW
+103 FAVVDEENKVIGW

-130 KNSHSMLKDTPTE
+130 RFSHEMLKDTPTE
-143 YIAKTING
+143 YIVKTING
-151 KIHYDDDDQ
+151 KVHYDDDK

-170 TMTNKENLEDYEVTD
+170 TMTNKDNLEDYEVTD

-211 WETSVDDSVLKL
+211 WEKGVDDSVLKL
-223 AKEHHCTI
+223 AMEHHCTI

-241 SRFLYFAPPVRM
+241 SRFLFFAPPVRM
-253 MMTLKP
+253 MMSRKP
-259 MKFYGHELAED
+259 VKFYGHELAED
-270 AGRKMARTQFRA
+270 AGRKMARTQYRA

-289 NHLVGYA
+289 EHLVGYA

-348 FRNEIVGSTCTIIA
+348 FRNEIVGSTSTIIA

-389 NLQTPTTTDKD
+389 NLQTPTTTQKD
-400 RHTANILAALAGL
+400 RQTANILAALAGL
-413 DLDQFSEELFSLTED
+413 DLDQFSEELFSVTED

-434 ELMSR
+434 ELMSH
-439 DIVFE
+439 DIIFE
-444 DVMGV
+444 DVLGI
-449 RLMLTKVN
+449 RLMITKVN

-468 EDIQQALDL
+468 DDMQMALDL

-484 DIGILSITSALE
+484 DLGILSITSALE

-502 ASGEKGSWLF
+502 SSGDKGNWLF
-512 EAYPDKEGELHSV
+512 EAYPDKEGEAHSV
-525 QEGLVSR
+525 HEGLVSR

>member
-1 MAQDNRIYVTGHKNP
+1 MAQDNKIYVTGHINP

-23 AIAYAEYK
+23 AIAYAAFK
-31 KAQGY
+31 KEQGF

-45 INKESQYLLDRFGFD
+45 INKESQYLLDRFGFE

-77 ADPYAITPETT
+77 ASPCAITPETT
-88 IFETVGLMKKEDREG
+88 IFETVHMMEKEKRDG
-103 FAVVDEDDTVIGW
+103 FAVVDDERRVIGW
-116 VSKSDLANIALNDT
+116 VSKSDLANISLSDT
-130 KNSHSMLKDTPTE
+130 SNAHNMIRNTPTE
-143 YIAKTING
+143 YLAKTING
-151 KIHYDDDDQ
+151 KILYDDEN

-170 TMTNKENLEDYEVTD
+170 TMTNKENLEDYDVTD

-190 GGNKKAQK
+190 GGNKKALK
-198 ILIEKGAGMLIII
+198 ILIEKGVGMLIII
-211 WETSVDDSVLKL
+211 WEKGLDESILKM
-223 AKEHHCTI
+223 AREHHCPVI
-231 ITSGYGAMNT
+231 LSGYGAMNT
-241 SRFLYFAPPVRM
+241 SRYLYFAPPIRM
-253 MMTLKP
+253 LMAKKP
-259 MKFYGHELAED
+259 MKFFVHELAED
-270 AGRKMARTQFRA
+270 AGRKMARTQYRA
-282 FPVVDDD
+282 FPVVDENDR
-289 NHLVGYA
+289 LVGYL

-368 QVPIEENLAGLMLGG
+368 QVPIEENLAGLLLGG

-400 RHTANILAALAGL
+400 RQTANILAALAGL
-413 DLDQFSEELFSLTED
+413 DLDVFTEELFSVTED

-434 ELMSR
+434 ELMNR

-444 DVMGV
+444 DIMGI
-449 RLMLTKVN
+449 RLMITKVN

-468 EDIQQALDL
+468 DEMQQALDV

-502 ASGEKGSWLF
+502 ASGSKADWVF
-512 EAYPDKEGELHSV
+512 EAFPDVEGEAHSV

-532 KMQMLPKLS
+532 KMQMIPRLS
-541 KVISKY
+541 VVINKY

>member
-1 MAQDNRIYVTGHKNP
+1 MAQDNKVYVIGHKNP

-23 AIAYAEYK
+23 AIAYAAYK
-31 KAQGY
+31 REQGI
-36 DAIPCVLGK
+36 DAVPCVLGK
-45 INKESQYLLDRFGFD
+45 INKESKYLLDRFGFE
-60 KPTLLET
+60 KPMLLET

-77 ADPYAITPETT
+77 ASPIAITPETT
-88 IFETVGLMKKEDREG
+88 IFESVHLMEKEKREG
-103 FAVVDEDDTVIGW
+103 FAVVDEEKKILGW

-130 KNSHSMLKDTPTE
+130 KLLHGMLRDTPTE
-143 YIAKTING
+143 YIAKTISG
-151 KIHYDDDDQ
+151 SVIYDDAE

-170 TMTNKENLEDYEVTD
+170 TMTNKDNLEDYDVTD

-190 GGNKKAQK
+190 GSNKKAQK

-211 WETSVDDSVLKL
+211 WEMKVDDSVIKL
-223 AKEHHCTI
+223 AEEHHCTI
-231 ITSGYGAMNT
+231 ILSGYGAMNT
-241 SRFLYFAPPVRM
+241 SRYLFFAPPVRM
-253 MMTLKP
+253 MMTKKP
-259 MKFYGHELAED
+259 MKFYVHELAED
-270 AGRKMARTQFRA
+270 AGRKMGRAQFRA
-282 FPVVDDD
+282 FPVVDEEE
-289 NHLVGYA
+289 HLIGYL
-296 MRSHILNYNDKQLIL
+296 MRHHILNYNDKQLIL

-389 NLQTPTTTDKD
+389 NLQTPTTTEKD
-400 RHTANILAALAGL
+400 VQTANILAALAGL
-413 DLDQFSEELFSLTED
+413 DLDRFTEELFSVTED

-434 ELMSR
+434 ELMNR

-468 EDIQQALDL
+468 EDMQHTLDV

-496 NSSILF
+496 NRSILF
-502 ASGEKGSWLF
+502 GAGDKANWLF
-512 EAYPDKEGELHSV
+512 EAYPDPEGEPHSIH
-525 QEGLVSR
+525 EGLISR
-532 KMQMLPKLS
+532 KMQILPS
-541 KVISKY
+541 ISSVISKY

>member
-1 MAQDNRIYVTGHKNP
+1 MAQDNKIYVTGHKNP

-31 KAQGY
+31 KAQGF

-45 INKESQYLLDRFGFD
+45 INKESQYLLERFGFE
-60 KPTLLET
+60 KPLLLET

-77 ADPYAITPETT
+77 SEPCSITPETT
-88 IFETVGLMKKEDREG
+88 IFETVSLMKKEEREG
-103 FAVVDEDDTVIGW
+103 FAVVDEENKVIGW

-130 KNSHSMLKDTPTE
+130 RFSHEMLKDTPTE
-143 YIAKTING
+143 YIVKTING
-151 KIHYDDDDQ
+151 KVHYDDDQ

-170 TMTNKENLEDYEVTD
+170 TMTNKDNLEDYEVTD

-190 GGNKKAQK
+190 GGHKKAQK

-211 WETSVDDSVLKL
+211 WEKGVDDSVLKL
-223 AKEHHCTI
+223 AMEHHCTI

-241 SRFLYFAPPVRM
+241 SRFLFFAPPVRM
-253 MMTLKP
+253 MMSRKP
-259 MKFYGHELAED
+259 VKFYGHELAED
-270 AGRKMARTQFRA
+270 AGRKMARTQYRA

-289 NHLVGYA
+289 EHLVGYA

-348 FRNEIVGSTCTIIA
+348 FRNEIVGSTSTIIA

-389 NLQTPTTTDKD
+389 NLQTPTTTQKD
-400 RHTANILAALAGL
+400 RQTANILAALAGL
-413 DLDQFSEELFSLTED
+413 DLDQFSEELFSVTED

-434 ELMSR
+434 ELMSH
-439 DIVFE
+439 DIIFE
-444 DVMGV
+444 DVLGI
-449 RLMLTKVN
+449 RLMITKVN

-468 EDIQQALDL
+468 DDMQMALDL

-484 DIGILSITSALE
+484 DLGILSITSALE

-502 ASGEKGSWLF
+502 SSGDKGNWLF
-512 EAYPDKEGELHSV
+512 EAYPDKEGEAHSV
-525 QEGLVSR
+525 HEGLVSR

>member
-1 MAQDNRIYVTGHKNP
+1 MAQDNKIYITGHRNP

-23 AIAYAEYK
+23 AIAYAAYK
-31 KAQGY
+31 KEQGF
-36 DAIPCVLGK
+36 DAIPCVLGR
-45 INKESQYLLDRFGFD
+45 INKESQYLLDRFGFE
-60 KPTLLET
+60 KPMFLET

-77 ADPYAITPETT
+77 ASPISITPETT
-88 IFETVGLMKKEDREG
+88 ILETVHMMDREKREG
-103 FAVVDEDDTVIGW
+103 FAVVDDDRKVIGW
-116 VSKSDLANIALNDT
+116 VSKTDLAKIALNDT
-130 KNSHSMLKDTPTE
+130 SYSNNMLKDTPIE

-151 KIHYDDDDQ
+151 NILYDDEK
-160 RHLNGKVSIL
+160 RHLNGQVSIL
-170 TMTNKENLEDYEVTD
+170 TMTNKENLEDYIVTD
-185 RIVIT
+185 KIVIT
-190 GGNKKAQK
+190 GSNKKAQK

-211 WETSVDDSVLKL
+211 WENKVDDSVLKL
-223 AKEHHCTI
+223 AREHHCCI

-241 SRFLYFAPPVRM
+241 SRYLYFSSPIRM
-253 MMTLKP
+253 MMALKP
-259 MKFYGHELAED
+259 MKFYVHELAED
-270 AGRKMARTQFRA
+270 AGRKMARTQYRS
-282 FPVVDDD
+282 FPVVDEE
-289 NHLVGYA
+289 NHLMGYL
-296 MRSHILNYNDKQLIL
+296 MRYHILNYNDKQLIL

-337 VTDFSTSRPVS
+337 VTDFSTSKPVS

-400 RHTANILAALAGL
+400 RQTANILAALAGL
-413 DLDQFSEELFSLTED
+413 DLDQFSAELFSLTED
-428 EGGSLE
+428 TGGSLE
-434 ELMSR
+434 ELMNR
-439 DIVFE
+439 DIIFE

-457 VPQVEPYRDRA
+457 VPQVEPYRYRA
-468 EDIQQALDL
+468 DDMQQALDV

-496 NSSILF
+496 NRSILF
-502 ASGEKGSWLF
+502 AAGDKANWLF
-512 EAYPDKEGELHSV
+512 EAYPDQEGEQHSV

-541 KVISKY
+541 AVIYKY

>member
-1 MAQDNRIYVTGHKNP
+1 MAQDNKVYVIGHKNP

-23 AIAYAEYK
+23 AIAYAAYK
-31 KAQGY
+31 REQGI
-36 DAIPCVLGK
+36 DAVPCVLGK
-45 INKESQYLLDRFGFD
+45 INKESKYLLDRFGFE
-60 KPTLLET
+60 KPMLLET

-77 ADPYAITPETT
+77 ASPIAITPETT
-88 IFETVGLMKKEDREG
+88 IFESVHLMEKEKREG
-103 FAVVDEDDTVIGW
+103 FAVVDEEKKILGW

-130 KNSHSMLKDTPTE
+130 KLLHGMLRDTPTE
-143 YIAKTING
+143 YIAKTISG
-151 KIHYDDDDQ
+151 SVVYDDAE

-170 TMTNKENLEDYEVTD
+170 TMTNKDNLEDYDVTD

-190 GGNKKAQK
+190 GSNKKAQK

-211 WETSVDDSVLKL
+211 WEKKVDDSVIKL
-223 AKEHHCTI
+223 AEEHHCTI
-231 ITSGYGAMNT
+231 ILSGYGAMNT
-241 SRFLYFAPPVRM
+241 SRFLFFAPPVRM
-253 MMTLKP
+253 MMTKKP
-259 MKFYGHELAED
+259 MKFYVHELAED
-270 AGRKMARTQFRA
+270 AGRKMGRAQFRA
-282 FPVVDDD
+282 FPVVDEEE
-289 NHLVGYA
+289 HLIGYL
-296 MRSHILNYNDKQLIL
+296 MRHHILNYNDKQLIL

-389 NLQTPTTTDKD
+389 NLQTPTTTEKD
-400 RHTANILAALAGL
+400 VQTANILAALAGL
-413 DLDQFSEELFSLTED
+413 DLDRFTEELFSVTED

-434 ELMSR
+434 ELMNR

-468 EDIQQALDL
+468 EDMQHTLDV

-496 NSSILF
+496 NRSILF
-502 ASGEKGSWLF
+502 GAGDKANWLF
-512 EAYPDKEGELHSV
+512 EAYPDPEGEPHSIH
-525 QEGLVSR
+525 EGLISR
-532 KMQMLPKLS
+532 KMQILPS
-541 KVISKY
+541 ISSVISKY

>member
-31 KAQGY
+31 KAQGF

-45 INKESQYLLDRFGFD
+45 INKESQYLLERFGFE
-60 KPTLLET
+60 KPLLLET

-77 ADPYAITPETT
+77 SEPCSITPETT
-88 IFETVGLMKKEDREG
+88 IFETVGLMKKEEREG
-103 FAVVDEDDTVIGW
+103 FAVVDEENKVIGW

-130 KNSHSMLKDTPTE
+130 RFSHEMLKDTPTE
-143 YIAKTING
+143 YIVKTING
-151 KIHYDDDDQ
+151 KVHYDDDQ

-170 TMTNKENLEDYEVTD
+170 TMTNKDNLEDYEVTD

-211 WETSVDDSVLKL
+211 WEKGVDDSVLKL
-223 AKEHHCTI
+223 AMEHHCTI

-241 SRFLYFAPPVRM
+241 SRFLFFAPPVRM
-253 MMTLKP
+253 MMSRKP
-259 MKFYGHELAED
+259 VKFYGHELAED
-270 AGRKMARTQFRA
+270 AGRKMARTQYRA
-282 FPVVDDD
+282 FPVVDDEE
-289 NHLVGYA
+289 HLVGYA

-348 FRNEIVGSTCTIIA
+348 FRNEIVGSTSTIIA

-389 NLQTPTTTDKD
+389 NLQTPTTTQKD
-400 RHTANILAALAGL
+400 RQTANILAALAGL
-413 DLDQFSEELFSLTED
+413 DLDQFSEELFSVTED

-434 ELMSR
+434 ELMSH
-439 DIVFE
+439 DIIFE
-444 DVMGV
+444 DVLGI
-449 RLMLTKVN
+449 RLMITKVN

-468 EDIQQALDL
+468 DDMQMALDL

-484 DIGILSITSALE
+484 DLGILSITSALE

-502 ASGEKGSWLF
+502 SSGDKGNWLF
-512 EAYPDKEGELHSV
+512 EAYPDKEGEAHSV
-525 QEGLVSR
+525 HEGLVSR

>member
-1 MAQDNRIYVTGHKNP
+1 MAQDNKVYVIGHKNP

-23 AIAYAEYK
+23 AIAYAAYK
-31 KAQGY
+31 REQGI
-36 DAIPCVLGK
+36 DAVPCVLGK
-45 INKESQYLLDRFGFD
+45 INKESKYLLDRFGFE
-60 KPTLLET
+60 KPMLLET

-77 ADPYAITPETT
+77 ASPIAITPETT
-88 IFETVGLMKKEDREG
+88 IFESVHLMEKEKREG
-103 FAVVDEDDTVIGW
+103 FAVVDEEKKILGW

-130 KNSHSMLKDTPTE
+130 KLLHGMLRDTPTE
-143 YIAKTING
+143 YIAKTISG
-151 KIHYDDDDQ
+151 SVVYDDAE

-170 TMTNKENLEDYEVTD
+170 TMTNKDNLEDYDVTD

-190 GGNKKAQK
+190 GSNKKAQK

-211 WETSVDDSVLKL
+211 WEKKVDDSVLKL
-223 AKEHHCTI
+223 AQEHHCTI
-231 ITSGYGAMNT
+231 ILSGYGAMNT
-241 SRFLYFAPPVRM
+241 SRFLFFAPPVRM
-253 MMTLKP
+253 MMTKKP
-259 MKFYGHELAED
+259 MKFYVHELAED
-270 AGRKMARTQFRA
+270 AGRKMGRAQFRA
-282 FPVVDDD
+282 FPVVDEEE
-289 NHLVGYA
+289 HLIGYL
-296 MRSHILNYNDKQLIL
+296 MRHHILNYNDKQLIL

-389 NLQTPTTTDKD
+389 NLQTPTTTEKD
-400 RHTANILAALAGL
+400 VQTANILAALAGL
-413 DLDQFSEELFSLTED
+413 DLDRFTEELFSVTED

-434 ELMSR
+434 ELMNR

-468 EDIQQALDL
+468 EDMQHTLDV

-496 NSSILF
+496 NRSILF
-502 ASGEKGSWLF
+502 GAGDKANWLF
-512 EAYPDKEGELHSV
+512 EAYPDPEGEPHSIH
-525 QEGLVSR
+525 EGLISR
-532 KMQMLPKLS
+532 KMQILPS
-541 KVISKY
+541 ISSVISKY

>member
-1 MAQDNRIYVTGHKNP
+1 MAQDNKIYVTGHINP

-23 AIAYAEYK
+23 AIAYAAFK
-31 KAQGY
+31 KEQGF

-45 INKESQYLLDRFGFD
+45 INKESQYLLDRFGFE

-77 ADPYAITPETT
+77 ASPCAITPETT
-88 IFETVGLMKKEDREG
+88 IFETVHMMEKEKRDG
-103 FAVVDEDDTVIGW
+103 FAVVDDERRVIGW
-116 VSKSDLANIALNDT
+116 VSKSDLANISLSDT
-130 KNSHSMLKDTPTE
+130 SNAHNMIRNTPTE
-143 YIAKTING
+143 YLAKTING
-151 KIHYDDDDQ
+151 KILYDDEN

-170 TMTNKENLEDYEVTD
+170 TMTNRENLEDYDVTD

-190 GGNKKAQK
+190 GGNKKALK
-198 ILIEKGAGMLIII
+198 ILIEKGVGMLIII
-211 WETSVDDSVLKL
+211 WEKGLDESILKM
-223 AKEHHCTI
+223 AREHHCPVI
-231 ITSGYGAMNT
+231 LSGYGAMNT
-241 SRFLYFAPPVRM
+241 SRYLYFAPPIRM
-253 MMTLKP
+253 LMAKKP
-259 MKFYGHELAED
+259 MKFFVHELAED
-270 AGRKMARTQFRA
+270 AGRKMARTQYRA
-282 FPVVDDD
+282 FPVVDENDR
-289 NHLVGYA
+289 LVGYL

-368 QVPIEENLAGLMLGG
+368 QVPIEENLAGLLLGG

-400 RHTANILAALAGL
+400 RQTANILAALAGL
-413 DLDQFSEELFSLTED
+413 DLDVFTEELFSVTED

-434 ELMSR
+434 ELMNR

-444 DVMGV
+444 DIMGI
-449 RLMLTKVN
+449 RLMITKVN

-468 EDIQQALDL
+468 DEMQQALDV

-502 ASGEKGSWLF
+502 ASGSKADWVF
-512 EAYPDKEGELHSV
+512 EAFPDAEGEAHSV

-532 KMQMLPKLS
+532 KMQMIPKLS
-541 KVISKY
+541 VVINKY

>member
-31 KAQGY
+31 KAQGF
-36 DAIPCVLGK
+36 DAVPCVLGK
-45 INKESQYLLDRFGFD
+45 INKESQYLLERFGFE
-60 KPTLLET
+60 KPLLLET

-77 ADPYAITPETT
+77 SEPCSITPETT
-88 IFETVGLMKKEDREG
+88 IFETVGLMKKEEREG
-103 FAVVDEDDTVIGW
+103 FAVVDEDNKVIGW

-130 KNSHSMLKDTPTE
+130 RFSHKMLKDTPTE
-143 YIAKTING
+143 YIVKTING
-151 KIHYDDDDQ
+151 KVHYDDDK

-170 TMTNKENLEDYEVTD
+170 TMTNKDNLEDYEVTD

-211 WETSVDDSVLKL
+211 WEKGVDDSVLKL
-223 AKEHHCTI
+223 AMEHHCTL

-253 MMTLKP
+253 MMSRKP
-259 MKFYGHELAED
+259 VKFYGHELAED

-282 FPVVDDD
+282 FPVVDDEE
-289 NHLVGYA
+289 HLVGYA

-389 NLQTPTTTDKD
+389 NLQTPTTTQKD
-400 RHTANILAALAGL
+400 RQTANILAALAGL
-413 DLDQFSEELFSLTED
+413 DLDRFSEELFSVTED

-434 ELMSR
+434 ELMSH
-439 DIVFE
+439 DIIFE
-444 DVMGV
+444 DVLGI
-449 RLMLTKVN
+449 RLMITKVN

-468 EDIQQALDL
+468 DDMQMALDL

-484 DIGILSITSALE
+484 DLGILSITSALE
-496 NSSILF
+496 SSSILF
-502 ASGEKGSWLF
+502 SSGDKGNWLF
-512 EAYPDKEGELHSV
+512 EAYPDKEGEAHSV
-525 QEGLVSR
+525 HEGLVSR
-532 KMQMLPKLS
+532 KMQMLPTLS
-541 KVISKY
+541 RVISKY

>member
-16 HADSVAA
+16 HTDSVAA

-31 KAQGY
+31 KEQGF

-45 INKESQYLLDRFGFD
+45 INKESQYLLDRFGFK
-60 KPTLLET
+60 KPHLLET

-77 ADPYAITPETT
+77 AAPLAITPETT
-88 IFETVGLMKKEDREG
+88 IFETVELMKKEEREG
-103 FAVVDEDDTVIGW
+103 FAVVDDENRVIGW
-116 VSKSDLANIALNDT
+116 VSKSDFANIALNDT
-130 KNSHSMLKDTPTE
+130 RFSHGMLRETPTE

-151 KIHYDDDDQ
+151 TIVYDDEQ
-160 RHLNGKVSIL
+160 RHLNGQVSIL
-170 TMTNKENLEDYEVTD
+170 TMTNKDNLEDYEVTD

-211 WETSVDDSVLKL
+211 WEKGVDESVLKL
-223 AKEHHCTI
+223 AKEHHCTLI
-231 ITSGYGAMNT
+231 LSGFGAMNT
-241 SRFLYFAPPVRM
+241 SRYLYFAPPVRM

-270 AGRKMARTQFRA
+270 ASRKMARTQYRA
-282 FPVVDDD
+282 FPVVDDAE
-289 NHLVGYA
+289 HLVGYV
-296 MRSHILNYNDKQLIL
+296 MRYHILNYNDKQLIL

-400 RHTANILAALAGL
+400 RQTANILAALAGL
-413 DLDQFSEELFSLTED
+413 DLDQFSEELFSVTED

-439 DIVFE
+439 DIIFE

-449 RLMLTKVN
+449 RLMLAKVN

-468 EDIQQALDL
+468 EDMQQALDV
-477 LTKNKNA
+477 LTRNKNA
-484 DIGILSITSALE
+484 DMGILTITSALE
-496 NSSILF
+496 NQSILF
-502 ASGEKGSWLF
+502 ASGDKAKWLF
-512 EAYPDKEGELHSV
+512 EAYPDHDGEQHSV

-532 KMQMLPKLS
+532 KMQMLPKIS
-541 KVISKY
+541 KVITKY

>member
-1 MAQDNRIYVTGHKNP
+1 MAQDNKVYVIGHKNP

-23 AIAYAEYK
+23 AIAYAAYK
-31 KAQGY
+31 REQGI
-36 DAIPCVLGK
+36 DAVPCVLGK
-45 INKESQYLLDRFGFD
+45 INKESKYLLDRFGFE
-60 KPTLLET
+60 KPMLLET

-77 ADPYAITPETT
+77 ASPIAITPETT
-88 IFETVGLMKKEDREG
+88 IFESVHLMDKEKREG
-103 FAVVDEDDTVIGW
+103 FAVVDEEKKILGW

-130 KNSHSMLKDTPTE
+130 KLLHGMLRDTPTE
-143 YIAKTING
+143 YIAKTISG
-151 KIHYDDDDQ
+151 SVIYDDAE

-170 TMTNKENLEDYEVTD
+170 TMTNKDNLEDYDVTD

-190 GGNKKAQK
+190 GSNKKAQK

-211 WETSVDDSVLKL
+211 WEKKVDDSVIKL
-223 AKEHHCTI
+223 AEEHHCTI
-231 ITSGYGAMNT
+231 ILSGYGAMNT
-241 SRFLYFAPPVRM
+241 SRFLFFAPPVRM
-253 MMTLKP
+253 MMTKKP
-259 MKFYGHELAED
+259 MKFYVHELAED
-270 AGRKMARTQFRA
+270 AGRKMGRAQFRA
-282 FPVVDDD
+282 FPVVDEEE
-289 NHLVGYA
+289 HLIGYL
-296 MRSHILNYNDKQLIL
+296 MRHHILNYNDKQLIL
-311 VDHNEFSQSVKGIEK
+311 VDHNEFSHSVKGIEK

-389 NLQTPTTTDKD
+389 NLQTPTTTEKD
-400 RHTANILAALAGL
+400 VQTANILAALAGL
-413 DLDQFSEELFSLTED
+413 DLDRFTEELFSVTED

-434 ELMSR
+434 ELMNR

-468 EDIQQALDL
+468 EDMQHTLDV

-496 NSSILF
+496 NRSILF
-502 ASGEKGSWLF
+502 GAGDKANWLF
-512 EAYPDKEGELHSV
+512 EAYPDPEGEPHSIH
-525 QEGLVSR
+525 EGLISR
-532 KMQMLPKLS
+532 KMQILPS
-541 KVISKY
+541 ISSVISKY